1 MASPRSGRRLLGS
14 RSHARAAD
22 RRRKG
27 KPVAAIDVGFVLAVV
42 VFGWGLS
49 LATYRIVA
57 RRCDWPMGAWQKH
70 RPGLPIGLGALA
82 VLLAVLFALARAYGG
97 YWLSAA
103 VIPVFGLAWA
113 IFWTGFL
120 RVGAQSALLLAP
132 IAAVL
137 LVLRWLSRVAEAW

>member
-1 MASPRSGRRLLGS
+1 M
-14 RSHARAAD
+14 
-22 RRRKG
+22 
-27 KPVAAIDVGFVLAVV
+27 AAIDVGFVLAVV
-42 VFGWGLS
+42 AFGWGLS
-49 LATYRIVA
+49 LATYRVVA
-57 RRCDWPMGAWQKH
+57 RRRDWPMGAWQKY
-70 RPGLPIGLGALA
+70 RSGLPLGLGALT
-82 VLLAVLFALARAYGG
+82 VLLAVLFASARAYGG
-97 YWLSAA
+97 HWLSAA